1 MAVLERTIRAEIERQ
16 KTYDRRRPLSFDS
29 LGIRLASVMVA
40 QEALVEREIGAE
52 WALRQALVDLSSA
65 AETLAE
71 SLS

>member
-16 KTYDRRRPLSFDS
+16 KTYDRRRPLSIDS
-29 LGIRLASVMVA
+29 LGIRLASVVA

>member
-16 KTYDRRRPLSFDS
+16 KTYDRRRSLSIDS

-40 QEALVEREIGAE
+40 QEALVEHEIGAE